1 MGAEGAKFV
10 REFINVHGKPI
21 SQAKGRSKSLY
32 IGISVDAYVGVDFTG
47 VYAQYSGFFI
57 YLLLSIKPAER
68 GKKKREMFD
77 YVGNVECD

>member
-1 MGAEGAKFV
+1 MLV
-10 REFINVHGKPI
+10 
-21 SQAKGRSKSLY
+21 L
-32 IGISVDAYVGVDFTG
+32 GVDFTG